1 VYILHYFA
9 PPKKPNCFC
18 LRRAVPEMCM
28 WPFAPSKK
36 TQIFFRLRQT
46 VWKCVYGHLVRS
58 KVLDRVFFTPQKKA
72 MFHLCLIVCPILIC
86 PLSSYPLSPCLILCY
101 LQLSWRTRD
110 KSADFL
116 SAPGG
121 ILCTKN
127 TFFVA
132 KIPKYSIP
140 PPPIFFSP
148 ETLLFFFLNCFFY
161 CRT

>member
-1 VYILHYFA
+1 MCIYCTILPLQKNQIVFA
-9 PPKKPNCFC
+9 CGGLSQKCVCGHLHPQ
-18 LRRAVPEMCM
+18 
-28 WPFAPSKK
+28 KK

-86 PLSSYPLSPCLILCY
+86 PLSAYPLSPCLILCD
-101 LQLSWRTRD
+101 LLLSWRTRD

-140 PPPIFFSP
+140 PPKFFFSWNVIIFFS
-148 ETLLFFFLNCFFY
+148 
-161 CRT
+161 